1 MTAKNNSA
9 IINGMAKPLPTLDE
23 IFSPRGVA
31 VVGVSPTGRGFA
43 TGILASLKSAGFPA
57 IYPINPRYP
66 EVFDMPCYP
75 SLQAVPGPVDHVIV
89 SIPAESAL
97 ALLDDCAAK
106 GVRSVHFFTAGF
118 SESGLQE
125 RADLERTMLE
135 KARAGGFRIVGPNC
149 IGLFVP
155 KSKLVNT
162 ASVPIEPGPIAF
174 ISQSGGHA
182 QNLPEYGS
190 PRGLRFSKVV
200 SYGNGLDIDESELLE
215 YFARDPETEIIAAY
229 IEGVKDGRRFFNAV
243 KNAASNKP
251 VVIYKGGTTEAG
263 KRAAHG
269 HTASLTTS
277 VAAFEALCRQM
288 NVIRVDDIDEM
299 VDVLVALRFAQ
310 PIPTGTE
317 IVVAGAGGG
326 PSVLASDE
334 LEKAGLQ
341 MPPLSKATQAELLK
355 FLPLAGAILINP
367 LDASNLAMPDAIGA
381 TLKVVSQL
389 PDVHMMLYHIGFHPI
404 SSWGGGRFAQPSF
417 LEPTIEA
424 IHDVKQ
430 TSGKPVLLVLRQPIN
445 INNMKD
451 FLGAQEAFVKA
462 GLPVFY
468 SLHQAGQAMARVIN
482 WKKRQNSQ

>member
-1 MTAKNNSA
+1 
-9 IINGMAKPLPTLDE
+9 MAKQPPTLDE

-31 VVGVSPTGRGFA
+31 VVGVSPNGRGFA
-43 TGILASLKSAGFPA
+43 TGVLVSLQSAGFPA
-57 IYPINPRYP
+57 IYPINPRYTD
-66 EVFDMPCYP
+66 VFNMPCYP
-75 SLQAVPGPVDHVIV
+75 NLQAVPGIVDHVIV

-97 ALLDDCAAK
+97 SLLDDCAAK
-106 GVRSVHFFTAGF
+106 GVKSVHFFTAGF
-118 SESGLQE
+118 SESGLQD
-125 RADLERTMLE
+125 RVDLEKTMLA
-135 KARAGGFRIVGPNC
+135 KARAGGFRIIGPNC

-162 ASVPIEPGPIAF
+162 AAVPIESGPIAF

-215 YFARDPETEIIAAY
+215 YFAQDSETDIIAAY
-229 IEGVKDGRRFFNAV
+229 IEGVKDGRRFFNALRT
-243 KNAASNKP
+243 AASRKP

-269 HTASLTTS
+269 HTASLTSS

-288 NVIRVDDIDEM
+288 NVIRVDDVDEM
-299 VDVLVALRFAQ
+299 VDVLVSLRFAR
-310 PIPTGTE
+310 PLPDGTGA
-317 IVVAGAGGG
+317 VVMGAGGG

-341 MPPLSKATQAELLK
+341 VPPLSKATQTELLN

-367 LDASNLAMPDAIGA
+367 IDASNLATPEAIIN
-381 TLKVVSQL
+381 TMKVVSRL
-389 PDVHMMLYHIGFHPI
+389 PEISMLLYHLGFHPI

-417 LEPTIEA
+417 LDPMIEG
-424 IHDVKQ
+424 INSVRN
-430 TSGKPVLLVLRQPIN
+430 SFSKPVLFVLRPPN
-445 INNMKD
+445 NLNNMKD
-451 FLGAQEAFVKA
+451 FLIVQEALVKA
-462 GLPVFY
+462 GLPTFY
-468 SLHQAGQAMARVIN
+468 SLHQAGKAMARIIT
-482 WKKRQNSQ
+482 WQKRQTT

>member
-1 MTAKNNSA
+1 
-9 IINGMAKPLPTLDE
+9 MAKQPPTLDE

-31 VVGVSPTGRGFA
+31 VVGVSPNGRGFA
-43 TGILASLKSAGFPA
+43 TGVLVSLQSAGFPA
-57 IYPINPRYP
+57 IYPINPRYTD
-66 EVFDMPCYP
+66 VFGMPCYP
-75 SLQAVPGPVDHVIV
+75 NLQTVPGFVDHVVV

-97 ALLDDCAAK
+97 SLLDDCAAK
-106 GVRSVHFFTAGF
+106 GVKSVHFFTAGF
-118 SESGLQE
+118 SESGLQD
-125 RADLERTMLE
+125 RVDLEKTMLT

-155 KSKLVNT
+155 KNKLVNT
-162 ASVPIEPGPIAF
+162 AAVPVEPGPIAF
-174 ISQSGGHA
+174 LSQSGGHA

-215 YFARDPETEIIAAY
+215 YFAQDIETEIIAAY
-229 IEGVKDGRRFFNAV
+229 IEGVKDGRRFFNALRT
-243 KNAASNKP
+243 AASRKP

-299 VDVLVALRFAQ
+299 VDVLVALRFAR
-310 PIPTGTE
+310 PLPTGNG
-317 IVVAGAGGG
+317 VVVMGAGGG

-341 MPPLSKATQAELLK
+341 VPPLSKATQTELLN

-367 LDASNLAMPDAIGA
+367 IDASNLATPEAIVN
-381 TLKVVSQL
+381 TMEVVSRL
-389 PDVHMMLYHIGFHPI
+389 PEISMLLYHLGFHPI

-417 LEPTIEA
+417 LDPLIEGV
-424 IHDVKQ
+424 DVIRK
-430 TSGKPVLLVLRQPIN
+430 SSEKPVLFVLRPPSN
-445 INNMKD
+445 LNNMKD
-451 FLGAQEAFVKA
+451 FLTVQEALVKA
-462 GLPVFY
+462 GLPTFY
-468 SLHQAGQAMARVIN
+468 SLHEAGKAMARVIT
-482 WKKRQNSQ
+482 WQKRQTA

>member
-1 MTAKNNSA
+1 VTAKNVSA
-9 IINGMAKPLPTLDE
+9 IIKDMTKQLPTLDE

-31 VVGVSPTGRGFA
+31 VVGVSPKGGGFA
-43 TGILASLKSAGFPA
+43 TGVLVSLKSAGFPS
-57 IYPINPRYP
+57 IYPINPHYDD
-66 EVFDMPCYP
+66 VFGLKCYH
-75 SLQAVPGPVDHVIV
+75 SLQEVPGPVDHVIV
-89 SIPAESAL
+89 SIPAEATLS
-97 ALLDDCAAK
+97 LLDDCAAK

-118 SESGLQE
+118 SESGLAE
-125 RADLERTMLE
+125 RVELEHTMLE

-182 QNLPEYGS
+182 QNMPEYGS

-200 SYGNGLDIDESELLE
+200 SYGNGLDIDESELIE
-215 YFARDPETEIIAAY
+215 YFAKDPETEIIAAY
-229 IEGVKDGRRFFNAV
+229 IEGVKDGRRFFNAL
-243 KNAASNKP
+243 KTAASIKP

-277 VAAFEALCRQM
+277 VTAFEALCRQM

-310 PIPTGTE
+310 PIPTGTG

-341 MPPLSKATQAELLK
+341 MPPLSNDTKSELLK
-355 FLPLAGAILINP
+355 FLPMAGSILINP
-367 LDASNLAMPDAIGA
+367 LDASNLAMPEAIGA
-381 TLKVVSQL
+381 TLRVVSQL
-389 PDVHMMLYHIGFHPI
+389 PDVQMMLYHLGFHPI
-404 SSWGGGRFAQPSF
+404 SSWGGGRFAQPTF
-417 LEPTIEA
+417 LEPTIA
-424 IHDVKQ
+424 SIQTVKK
-430 TSGKPVLLVLRQPIN
+430 TSGKPVLLVLRQPMN
-445 INNMKD
+445 LNNMKD
-451 FLGAQEAFVKA
+451 FLTAQEAFVKA
-462 GLPVFY
+462 GLPVLY
-468 SLHQAGQAMARVIN
+468 SLHQAGQAMSRVTN
-482 WKKRQNSQ
+482 WKKRQTI